1 MSRKLLSAILC
12 VALVALVIPLAT
24 AGTSGASSVI
34 YGADN
39 PNPPSN
45 TTKLVFIHHSCGENW
60 LNDYHG
66 GLGGMLQIANYYVSD
81 TNYGWGPDG
90 IGSNTDIGQWW
101 SWFRGPDSA
110 TYTAALYNES
120 GQNCDYSRL
129 ASDPGGENKVIMFKS
144 CYPNSKLSGNPGD
157 PVPDINSNPLRGQD
171 CGSGNQTV
179 ANAKGIYI
187 DLLEYFKTRTDKLFI
202 AVTAPPV
209 QDATYAS
216 NARAFNNWL
225 VNDWLDGYPHNNVF
239 VFDFYNV
246 LTSNGGNPY
255 VNDAGAETGNH
266 HRWYNDAVQHKTD
279 GGGNTAAY
287 ADGDDHPTA
296 EGNQKGTAEF
306 AALLNVAYNRFSGVS
321 PDPPPP
327 PPPPGPSTRQCAH
340 DSIGVT
346 EPNET
351 WYLAEGCTDGGFET
365 WVLVQNPGTETATVN
380 LTFMTDEGLV
390 NGPTLNIEGGSRQS
404 VNVASTV
411 QTYNVSTRVDSTK
424 PVVAERAMYYNNR
437 TCAHDSIGVTEPNET
452 WYLAEG
458 CTDGGFE
465 TWVLVQNPGTE
476 TATVNLTFM
485 TDEGLVNG
493 PTLNIEGGSRQSVNV
508 ASTVQT
514 YNVSTRVDSTKPV
527 VAERA
532 MYYGL

>member
-1 MSRKLLSAILC
+1 MSRKLMSPILC

-39 PNPPSN
+39 PNPPTN

-60 LNDYHG
+60 LNDFHG
-66 GLGGMLQIANYYVSD
+66 GLGGMLQIANYFVSD
-81 TNYGWGPDG
+81 TNYGWGPDS
-90 IGSNTDIGQWW
+90 IGDNTDIGHWW

-120 GQNCDYSRL
+120 GQNCDYSRP

-144 CYPNSKLSGNPGD
+144 CYPNSNLAGNPGD
-157 PVPDINSNPLRGQD
+157 PVPDINSNPLRGQAWD
-171 CGSGNQTV
+171 SGHLTV

-246 LTSNGGNPY
+246 LTSNGGNAY

-266 HRWYNDAVQHKTD
+266 HRWYNDAIQHKTD

-287 ADGDDHPTA
+287 ADGDDHPTP

-306 AALLNVAYNRFSGVS
+306 AALLNVAYNRFSGES
-321 PDPPPP
+321 PGPPP

-346 EPNET
+346 AADYTWYLAEGCTSGGFETWVLVQNPGADTASVDLTFMTDEGEMAGPHLEIDGGSRETVNVSDTVQTYNVSTKVDSTEPVVAERAMYYNNRTCAHDSVGVTAPNDT

-365 WVLVQNPGTETATVN
+365 WVLVQNPGADTASVD
-380 LTFMTDEGLV
+380 LTFMTDEGEV
-390 NGPTLNIEGGSRQS
+390 AGPHLEIDGGSR
-404 VNVASTV
+404 
-411 QTYNVSTRVDSTK
+411 
-424 PVVAERAMYYNNR
+424 
-437 TCAHDSIGVTEPNET
+437 
-452 WYLAEG
+452 
-458 CTDGGFE
+458 
-465 TWVLVQNPGTE
+465 
-476 TATVNLTFM
+476 
-485 TDEGLVNG
+485 
-493 PTLNIEGGSRQSVNV
+493 
-508 ASTVQT
+508 
-514 YNVSTRVDSTKPV
+514 
-527 VAERA
+527 
-532 MYYGL
+532 

>member
-1 MSRKLLSAILC
+1 MSRKLLSTILC
-12 VALVALVIPLAT
+12 VALVSLIIPLAT

-39 PNPPSN
+39 PNPPTN
-45 TTKLVFIHHSCGENW
+45 TTKLVFIHHSCGANW
-60 LNDYHG
+60 LEDGNG
-66 GLGGMLQIANYYVSD
+66 RLGGMLQFANYFVSD
-81 TNYGWGPDG
+81 TNYGWGPDS
-90 IGSNTDIGQWW
+90 IGDNTDIGQWW
-101 SWFRGPDSA
+101 SWFRGPNSA
-110 TYTAALYNES
+110 TYTTALYNES
-120 GQNCDYSRL
+120 GQNSTYSRL

-144 CYPNSKLSGNPGD
+144 CYPNSNLEGNPND
-157 PVPDINSNPLRGQD
+157 PVPPIASNPLKGN
-171 CGSGNQTV
+171 SGPLTV

-209 QDATYAS
+209 QDPTYAS

-225 VNDWLDGYPHNNVF
+225 VNDWLDGYAHNNVF

-255 VNDAGAETGNH
+255 VNDIGAETGNH

-306 AALLNVAYNRFSGVS
+306 APLLNVAYNRFTGVD

-346 EPNET
+346 EADYT
-351 WYLAEGCTDGGFET
+351 WFLAEGCTDGGFET
-365 WVLVQNPGTETATVN
+365 WVLVQNPGTEDRHCGPHLHDRYRRGGRSQPA
-380 LTFMTDEGLV
+380 GRRWKPG
-390 NGPTLNIEGGSRQS
+390 NGQRVRHSSDVQRLHQGGFDRAGGGREVHVLQQPHLRPRLHRRHRPRGAPT
-404 VNVASTV
+404 VASRPGCWCR
-411 QTYNVSTRVDSTK
+411 TRAPRPPLWTS
-424 PVVAERAMYYNNR
+424 P
-437 TCAHDSIGVTEPNET
+437 S
-452 WYLAEG
+452 
-458 CTDGGFE
+458 
-465 TWVLVQNPGTE
+465 
-476 TATVNLTFM
+476 
-485 TDEGLVNG
+485 
-493 PTLNIEGGSRQSVNV
+493 
-508 ASTVQT
+508 
-514 YNVSTRVDSTKPV
+514 
-527 VAERA
+527 
-532 MYYGL
+532 